1 MGWAVAWRAESLPW
15 NRLIHNTQQ
24 NHQHGAIS
32 HTQIFY
38 SYWLR
43 CTQKRF
49 KVLISLEYMGCKMI
63 SLPEL
68 RGSGPICCYKSQW
81 KCENWGVLNEVL
93 SNALSLAYH
102 LVMKSLRFHFSYQM
116 QPSANVRSWVSRIT
130 DQLSMI

>member
-1 MGWAVAWRAESLPW
+1 MGWAVAWSLESRVTSMKQVDPQHTAESPAW
-15 NRLIHNTQQ
+15 WF
-24 NHQHGAIS
+24 
-32 HTQIFY
+32 FY